1 MCARVSTSC
10 FAPRLGLATLVG
22 VISLATATVY
32 GQEEAVKAKTE
43 KKTSVDPSGTWK
55 WEREFRETV
64 LRSTLVLKKEADGK
78 LTGTLQTIFGDGGG
92 PGSDP
97 VKIDN
102 GKIDGDKVTFSVTRS
117 FNDNEFTIDYVGKY
131 ANGKLG
137 GTYTLDFGNG
147 PREFAWDAKRFVSA
161 DALVGKW
168 NLKFE
173 GPNGQPIE
181 SSMTIKKDDKDKLAG
196 TYHSRF
202 FGDAPMTKLVLKDG
216 DLSFVVV
223 FKTGNGEF
231 PIAYSGKPVGDMMK
245 GTLTTE
251 FGGQKNETPF
261 AAKLEEKPVEKKA
274 DSAEQVEAAKENPAT
289 QRR

>member
-10 FAPRLGLATLVG
+10 VAPRLGLATLVG

-32 GQEEAVKAKTE
+32 GQEEAVKVKTE
-43 KKTSVDPSGTWK
+43 KKTDVDPSGTWK

-102 GKIDGDKVTFSVTRS
+102 GKIDGDKVTFSVTRR

-137 GTYTLDFGNG
+137 GTYTLDFG
-147 PREFAWDAKRFVSA
+147 KSA
-161 DALVGKW
+161 TTKPPGSHV
-168 NLKFE
+168 
-173 GPNGQPIE
+173 IE
-181 SSMTIKKDDKDKLAG
+181 SVGICECCHRYCPETLWLAIWSDMTAL
-196 TYHSRF
+196 
-202 FGDAPMTKLVLKDG
+202 
-216 DLSFVVV
+216 
-223 FKTGNGEF
+223 
-231 PIAYSGKPVGDMMK
+231 
-245 GTLTTE
+245 
-251 FGGQKNETPF
+251 
-261 AAKLEEKPVEKKA
+261 
-274 DSAEQVEAAKENPAT
+274 PAW
-289 QRR
+289 